1 MTRKWT
7 ADGLLEVVRGFQP
20 ACVITAAA
28 DLDLF
33 TALSQKPAT
42 ADELARRIKADPRA
56 TAVLLDALAA
66 LDLLAKQG
74 DVYKVP
80 PDIAELMTAD
90 APTNVLGGVRHQGN
104 CLRRWDQLTRV
115 VQTGQPARRE
125 PSIRGEAGDCESF
138 IGAMNSFS
146 GPMAAQIVERL
157 SPLRFQRLLDI
168 GGASGT
174 WTIAFLRAVP
184 EATAV
189 LFDLP
194 QVIPLARDRLTQA
207 GLADRV
213 SLVEGDFYTDDLPG
227 GADFAWLSAIAHQ
240 NSRAQN
246 RVLYRKICSALVP
259 GGTLAIRDIVMDASK
274 TRPVAGAFFAV
285 NMLVGTE
292 SGGTFTFDE
301 FREDLTASGF
311 TGVQLVY
318 QGEWMESLVRA
329 RKG

>member
-1 MTRKWT
+1 MTRRWT
-7 ADGLLEVVRGFQP
+7 ANELLDVVRGFQA

-33 TALSQKPAT
+33 SALGKAPAT
-42 ADELARRIKADPRA
+42 AKQLAQRITADPRA
-56 TAVLLDALAA
+56 TTVLLDALAA
-66 LDLLAKQG
+66 LGLLLKKG
-74 DVYKVP
+74 DMYEVP
-80 PDIAELMTAD
+80 ADVAELLTED
-90 APTNVLGGVRHQGN
+90 SPTNVLAGVRHQAN
-104 CLRRWDQLTRV
+104 CLRRWDQLARV
-115 VQTGQPARRE
+115 VQTGQAARRE

-157 SPLRFQRLLDI
+157 SPLRFQRMLDV

-194 QVIPLARDRLTQA
+194 QVIPLARERLGRA
-207 GLADRV
+207 DLADRV
-213 SLVEGDFYTDDLPG
+213 SLVAGNFYTDELPG

-240 NSRAQN
+240 NSREQN

-274 TRPVAGAFFAV
+274 TRPVAGALFAV

-292 SGGTFTFDE
+292 GGGTFTLDE
-301 FREDLTASGF
+301 FKEDLNAVGF
-311 TGVQLVY
+311 AEVQLVY
-318 QGEWMESLVRA
+318 QGDGMDSLLRA
-329 RKG
+329 RKT

>member
-1 MTRKWT
+1 MTRRWT
-7 ADGLLEVVRGFQP
+7 ADELLGVVRGFQP

-33 TALSQKPAT
+33 TALGKTPAT
-42 ADELARRIKADPRA
+42 AGQLARRIEADPRA

-66 LDLLAKQG
+66 LELLAKQG
-74 DVYKVP
+74 DAYMVP
-80 PDIAELMTAD
+80 ADIAELMTGD
-90 APTNVLGGVRHQGN
+90 SPTNVLAGVRHQGN
-104 CLRRWDQLTRV
+104 CLRRWDQLARV
-115 VQTGQPARRE
+115 VQTGQPARRQ

-138 IGAMNSFS
+138 IGAMGNFS
-146 GPMAAQIVERL
+146 GPRAVRIVERL
-157 SPLRFQRLLDI
+157 SPLRFDRLLDI

-194 QVIPLARDRLTQA
+194 EVIPLARERLARA

-213 SLVEGDFYTDDLPG
+213 SLVAGDFYTDDLPG

-240 NSRAQN
+240 NSREQN
-246 RVLYRKICSALVP
+246 RVLYRKIYSALVP
-259 GGTLAIRDIVMDASK
+259 GGTLAIRDVVMEASK
-274 TRPVAGAFFAV
+274 TRPVAGALFAV

-292 SGGTFTFDE
+292 SGGTFTLDE
-301 FREDLTASGF
+301 FQEDLAAAGF
-311 TGVQLVY
+311 TDVQLVY
-318 QGEWMESLVRA
+318 QGDAMDSLVRA
-329 RKG
+329 RKD

>member
-7 ADGLLEVVRGFQP
+7 ADELLEVVRGFQA

-33 TALSQKPAT
+33 TALGTRSAT
-42 ADELARRIKADPRA
+42 AGQLARRIKADPRA
-56 TAVLLDALAA
+56 TAVLLDALAG
-66 LDLLAKQG
+66 LDLLVKKG
-74 DVYKVP
+74 DVYELPANV
-80 PDIAELMTAD
+80 AELLVED
-90 APTNVLGGVRHQGN
+90 SPTSVLAGVRHQGN
-104 CLRRWDQLTRV
+104 CLRRWDQLARV

-125 PSIRGEAGDCESF
+125 PSIRGEAGDCEAF

-157 SPLRFQRLLDI
+157 SPLRFERLLDI

-194 QVIPLARDRLTQA
+194 QVIPLARQRLAQA

-213 SLVEGDFYTDDLPG
+213 SLVAGDFYTDPLPG

-246 RVLYRKICSALVP
+246 RVLYRKIWLALVP
-259 GGTLAIRDIVMDASK
+259 GGTLAIRDVVMDASK
-274 TRPVAGAFFAV
+274 TRPLAGVLFAV

-292 SGGTFTFDE
+292 GGGTFTFAE
-301 FREDLTASGF
+301 FEEDLQEAGF
-311 TGVQLVY
+311 TAVQLVY
-318 QGEWMESLVRA
+318 QGEAMDSLVRA
-329 RKG
+329 TKG

>member
-7 ADGLLEVVRGFQP
+7 ADELLEVVRGFQP

-33 TALSQKPAT
+33 TALADRPAT
-42 ADELARRIKADPRA
+42 AGQLAQSIAADPRA
-56 TAVLLDALAA
+56 TAVLLDALAG
-66 LDLLAKQG
+66 LELLRKRG
-74 DVYKVP
+74 DVYEVP
-80 PDIAELMTAD
+80 ADVAELMAPD
-90 APTNVLGGVRHQGN
+90 SPTNVLAGVRHQGN
-104 CLRRWDQLTRV
+104 CLRRWDQLARV
-115 VQTGQPARRE
+115 VQTGRPARRE

-138 IGAMNSFS
+138 ISAMNSFS
-146 GPMAAQIVERL
+146 GPMAAQIVGRL
-157 SPLRFQRLLDI
+157 LPLRFDRLLDI

-174 WTIAFLRAVP
+174 WTIAFLLAVP

-194 QVIPLARDRLTQA
+194 QVIPLARERLTQA

-213 SLVEGDFYTDDLPG
+213 SLVAGDFYTDDLPG
-227 GADFAWLSAIAHQ
+227 GADFTWLSAIAHQ

-246 RVLYRKICSALVP
+246 RVLYRKIWSALVP
-259 GGTLAIRDIVMDASK
+259 RGTLAIRDVVMEASK
-274 TRPVAGAFFAV
+274 TRPVAGALFAV

-292 SGGTFTFDE
+292 GGGTFTFDE
-301 FREDLTASGF
+301 FRQDLTDAGF
-311 TGVQLVY
+311 TEVQLVY
-318 QGEWMESLVRA
+318 QGEAMDSLVRA